1 MGDRGKLGQGKE
13 AKQKVEVTRSKRRRR
28 DKEEER
34 SRWWRGEKG

>member
-1 MGDRGKLGQGKE
+1 MSQGKE
-13 AKQKVEVTRSKRRRR
+13 AQQSVEVTRSGRRR